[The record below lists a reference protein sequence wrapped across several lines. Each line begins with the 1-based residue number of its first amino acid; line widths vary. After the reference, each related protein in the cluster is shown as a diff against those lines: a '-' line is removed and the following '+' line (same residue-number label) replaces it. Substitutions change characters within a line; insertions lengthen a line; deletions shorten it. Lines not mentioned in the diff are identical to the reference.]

1 MTNIYSF
8 IEENSNAKK
17 SSKPKTVIIEE
28 NTHIERFVRIGRIMM
43 LLDVENAST
52 M

>member
-1 MTNIYSF
+1 M
-8 IEENSNAKK
+8 EETSNDKK
-17 SSKPKTVIIEE
+17 SSKLKTVIIEE

-43 LLDVENAST
+43 LFDAENAYT